1 MPPSDDSQ
9 LIGYTRTGPRGT
21 ASLTPYSYRPHPR
34 PREGIFPT
42 FFMAGFECSTFI
54 WKDGKRKD
62 FVAITGHD
70 RHLDAD
76 YDRVQALGMDVVREA
91 IRWPI
96 VDRGGP
102 GTYDWSTVQ
111 PIFTAL
117 RQRRMSAIWDLC
129 HYGWPDRLSPLDDGC
144 LERFVNYCRA
154 AAAQI
159 VANTDPPRYFTP
171 VNEIKFSAGASTDMG
186 WFFPFAKG
194 KYPQMLTA
202 LCRMAIE
209 GAKAIR
215 EIDPNAR
222 MVHVDPLIHTVPPPG
237 RDDLADDAWK
247 EAYED
252 AYEAW
257 DILAGKKQ
265 PELGGSPAI
274 LDVVG
279 VNVYHFSQAQM
290 NADKTR
296 EVLGPRDPRRR
307 PLGELL
313 KYAWE
318 RYQRPI
324 IIGETSGYQDKRAE
338 WLGMVMEESLRAL
351 NSGID
356 LQGVC
361 LYPCVDIPD
370 WESGELA
377 KIGLYDLCDMDDC
390 ERVACDAYVDELRRW
405 QHILDRAEKLAPDPV
420 HGTARDVLKGTD
432 VRKVQLDEVR
442 QHAKEWE
449 ARTAGRQTVDGDRPP
464 QAGGA
469 AAR

>member
-1 MPPSDDSQ
+1 M
-9 LIGYTRTGPRGT
+9 IGGSEVFNEGQK
-21 ASLTPYSYRPHPR
+21 RPKEPL
-34 PREGIFPT
+34 FSS
-42 FFMAGFECSTFI
+42 FFMGGFECSTHRLTSGRRLDLI
-54 WKDGKRKD
+54 
-62 FVAITGHD
+62 AATGHD
-70 RHLDAD
+70 RFVAQDYRRLIDCGMRAARDGVRWHLIEASPHRYDFSSALPMIRAARDAG
-76 YDRVQALGMDVVREA
+76 VQVV
-91 IRWPI
+91 
-96 VDRGGP
+96 
-102 GTYDWSTVQ
+102 
-111 PIFTAL
+111 
-117 RQRRMSAIWDLC
+117 WDLC
-129 HYGWPDRLSPLDDGC
+129 HYGWPDRISPLDDGC
-144 LERFVNYCRA
+144 LERFVDYCHA
-154 AAAQI
+154 AAGYV
-159 VANTDPPRYFTP
+159 VAHTDPPRYFTP
-171 VNEIKFSAGASTDMG
+171 VNEIKFTAGAATDMG
-186 WFFPFAKG
+186 WFFPYAKG
-194 KYPQMLTA
+194 KYPEMLTA

-257 DILAGKKQ
+257 DVLAGKKQ
-265 PELGGSPAI
+265 PELGGSPEI

-279 VNVYHFSQAQM
+279 VNIYHFSQAQM

-313 KYAWE
+313 QYAWE

-370 WESGELA
+370 WQSGELA
-377 KIGLYDLCDMDDC
+377 KIGLYDLCDMDEC
-390 ERVACDAYVDELRRW
+390 ERVPCEAYVDELRRW
-405 QHILDRAEKLAPDPV
+405 QHILHRAEKLEPDPA
-420 HGTARDVLKGTD
+420 HGTARDVLEGTE
-432 VRKVQLDEVR
+432 VRKVQLEEVR
-442 QHAKEWE
+442 QHAREWE
-449 ARTAGRQTVDGDRPP
+449 ARTAGRQTVDGDR
-464 QAGGA
+464 
-469 AAR
+469 